1 MTRRFVLRELL
12 FTVAGAM
19 TGGILLL
26 GSAAPFAGW
35 RIGVAAALVTTPTL
49 AAADRTDGRLVA
61 LPLSLFA
68 LLAVAFLVLRYPPDP
83 EVVGAGIVG
92 VNAGWALNRLA
103 FGVVS
108 DVPEPRL
115 RRERA

>member
-1 MTRRFVLRELL
+1 MTRRLVLRELL

-26 GSAAPFAGW
+26 GSATPFAGW
-35 RIGVAAALVTTPTL
+35 RIGVVAVLVTTPML
-49 AAADRTDGRLVA
+49 AAADRLDGWRVA
-61 LPLSLFA
+61 APLSLFA

-83 EVVGAGIVG
+83 EAVGAGIVG
-92 VNAGWALNRLA
+92 VNAGWALNRLV
-103 FGVVS
+103 FGIAR